1 MTKEPEETKA
11 DLSTPS
17 PITVI
22 EDTAE
27 QGDSGEDKEVAVVE
41 NSEKEEVTEE
51 VSSSMAIPAGP
62 PQPSSPPI
70 AEDLPDESDQSIRA
84 EKEQLEKEV
93 VQMKQEL
100 KAARAEIE
108 EARRMNTYACDQS
121 CIPCICSCGS
131 QLTDQFIRRVDDLEH
146 DHQVECLFGCY
157 CLLTYRSAKIRCW
170 PRSRR

>member
-1 MTKEPEETKA
+1 MAKEPEETKT

-27 QGDSGEDKEVAVVE
+27 RGDSGEEKEVVVVE
-41 NSEKEEVTEE
+41 NSEKEEITEE
-51 VSSSMAIPAGP
+51 DTSSLAIPAGP

-70 AEDLPDESDQSIRA
+70 VEDLPDESTHSICA

-121 CIPCICSCGS
+121 FIPCICS
-131 QLTDQFIRRVDDLEH
+131 
-146 DHQVECLFGCY
+146 
-157 CLLTYRSAKIRCW
+157 
-170 PRSRR
+170 